1 MNFKDYFSS
10 HAADYAQFRPRYPPE
25 LFAYL
30 AEIAPARARAWDCAT
45 GNGQT
50 ACELGEWFAE
60 VIATDGSQTQLDRA
74 TAHERVVY
82 RRAVA
87 EDAGLPEESCDLITV
102 SQALHWFNLDKFYA
116 EARRVLR
123 PGGVLAVW
131 SYDLLQVTP
140 EIDAALQH
148 FYQDLVGPYWAPER
162 ELVEKGY
169 RTIPFPFVEL
179 APPVFQMTARW
190 SLPHLLGYL
199 RTWSATQNFIKANNY
214 DPLPEVGA
222 GLQQLWGDPTAE
234 RAISWPLG
242 MRLGRRA

>member
-10 HAADYAQFRPRYPPE
+10 HATDYAQFRPRYPNE

-30 AEIAPARARAWDCAT
+30 AEIAPSRGRAWDCAT

-50 ACELGEWFAE
+50 ARALGEFFAE
-60 VIATDGSQTQLDRA
+60 VIATDGSQTQLDQA
-74 TAHERVVY
+74 APHERVVY

-87 EDAGLPEESCDLITV
+87 EDSGLADASCDLITV

-123 PGGVLAVW
+123 PGGGLAVW
-131 SYDLLQVTP
+131 SYDLLNVTP

-179 APPVFQMTARW
+179 APPVFEMTAHW
-190 SLPHLLGYL
+190 SLLHLLGYL
-199 RTWSATQNFIKANNY
+199 RTWSATQNFIKANHY
-214 DPLPEVGA
+214 DPLPEVGED
-222 GLQQLWGDPTAE
+222 LQTLWGDPAAE
-234 RAISWPLG
+234 REINWPLG
-242 MRLGRRA
+242 MRVGRQT